1 MYETLVKLAP
11 IFIGFAVAFTA
22 KKLGWVR
29 AEFGTVL
36 LKTSLYVTIPALILV
51 SVSRVGL
58 TRHLLIFPLLSYI
71 VVSITFVVTK
81 LVAARM
87 RQAHAT
93 EGTFR
98 VAPMTMN
105 SAFSLPFL
113 LATFGSEGVTRVVLF
128 NAGFNPL
135 LLLGVYGVAA
145 SYNPRNKKRSDVLKR
160 VLFLPPLWAL
170 IAGVVINLSGHRIP
184 SPIDT
189 GLAALGALTGYLT
202 IFALGLLF
210 NPTNLRA
217 GKTIAIVGLR
227 MGIGLLVGGVIVV
240 LFKLHGVDRA
250 AVLAL
255 AAGPVGFNLLTF
267 AAIEHLDRDLAA
279 SAVSLSMLIGL
290 VLLPIIVLLS

>member
-1 MYETLVKLAP
+1 MNETLLKLAP
-11 IFIGFAVAFTA
+11 IFIGFAVAFTV
-22 KKLGWVR
+22 KKLGWVKP
-29 AEFGTVL
+29 EFGSIL

-58 TRHLLIFPLLSYI
+58 TRHLIIFPLLSYI
-71 VVSITFVVTK
+71 VVSITFIVTK
-81 LVAARM
+81 LIAARM
-87 RQAHAT
+87 RQARAT

-135 LLLGVYGVAA
+135 LLLGVYSVAA
-145 SYNPRNKKRSDVLKR
+145 SYNPHNKRRSDVLKR

-170 IAGVVINLSGHRIP
+170 IAGVLINITGHRIP

-189 GLAALGALTGYLT
+189 GLQTLGALTGYLT
-202 IFALGLLF
+202 IAALGLLF
-210 NPTNLRA
+210 NPAHLRA
-217 GKTIAIVGLR
+217 GKTIAIVALR
-227 MGIGLLVGGVIVV
+227 MGIGLIVGATIVT
-240 LFKLHGVDRA
+240 LLHLHGVDRA

-267 AAIEHLDRDLAA
+267 ATIEHLDRELAA
-279 SAVSLSMLIGL
+279 SAVSLSLLVGL
-290 VLLPIIVLLS
+290 VLLPVIVLLS